1 MIFVDNP
8 VSVQGFAY
16 TNIKGKME
24 YVNAD
29 TLYEHFELLDENN
42 EDISRL
48 YYEDIPKLIL
58 ALQAAYDFKFKGE
71 DK

>member
-71 DK
+71 AQ